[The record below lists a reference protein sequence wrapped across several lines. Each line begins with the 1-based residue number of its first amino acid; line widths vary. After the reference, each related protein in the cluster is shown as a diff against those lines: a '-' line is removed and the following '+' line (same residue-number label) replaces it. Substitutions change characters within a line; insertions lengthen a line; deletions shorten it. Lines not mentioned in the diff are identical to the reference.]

1 MAWDQ
6 LKCHLR
12 HNSNKMPSALIGAM
26 DQSLVQETTYVY
38 AIMQTQ
44 ILQVAVVSAS
54 RMNAL
59 QDSGTHSLQGVQFSP
74 LQITKCLDFTH
85 DNNQYR

>member
-1 MAWDQ
+1 
-6 LKCHLR
+6 
-12 HNSNKMPSALIGAM
+12 MPSSVVASL
-26 DQSLVQETTYVY
+26 DQRLDLGTTYVY
-38 AIMQTQ
+38 MIMQTQ
-44 ILQVAVVSAS
+44 VLQVTVISAT

-59 QDSGTHSLQGVQFSP
+59 QDSGTNSLQGVTILL